1 MSLQDKYRSVLTL
14 GEKFNAQ
21 DGYVEEADGRLR
33 VGGVVEYQHQKDQ
46 MWDEIKRVGGE
57 NPFDIEADIKV
68 SNKAIYARHTVEKGQ
83 SLSLI
88 AKDYLG
94 DVMAYKAIFAA
105 NSDTL
110 EDPNKIFPGQD
121 LVIPFPEG
129 RSADA

>member
-33 VGGVVEYQHQKDQ
+33 VGGTVEFLHQKDQ
-46 MWDEIKRVGGE
+46 MWDEIKRIGGE
-57 NPFDIEADIKV
+57 NAFDIEADIKV
-68 SNKAIYARHTVEKGQ
+68 SNKAVYAHHTVEKGQ

-110 EDPNKIFPGQD
+110 EDPNKIYPGQD

>member
-21 DGYVEEADGRLR
+21 DGYIEEADGVLR
-33 VGGVVEYQHQKDQ
+33 IGGSVELLYEKDQ
-46 MWDEIKRVGGE
+46 MWDEIKRIGGE
-57 NPFDIEADIKV
+57 NPTDIEADIQV
-68 SNKAIYARHTVEKGQ
+68 RNTVIYARHTVERGE

-88 AKDYLG
+88 AKEYLK
-94 DVMAYKAIFAA
+94 DVMAYKQIFAA

-110 EDPNKIFPGQD
+110 EDPNKIHPGQE

-129 RSADA
+129 RG

>member
-21 DGYVEEADGRLR
+21 DGYVEEADGVLR
-33 VGGVVEYQHQKDQ
+33 VGGTVEYLREKDQ
-46 MWDEIKRVGGE
+46 MWDEIKRIGGE
-57 NPFDIEADIKV
+57 NPRDIEADIKV
-68 SNKAIYARHTVEKGQ
+68 RNHAIYARHTVNKGE

-88 AKDYLG
+88 AKDYLK

-110 EDPNKIFPGQD
+110 EDPNKIYPGQE

-129 RSADA
+129 RSADS